1 MPLAD
6 FRLTHLHE
14 EEAGTGRGVVIH
26 VDVCKDGCCQQ
37 DHHYEDSHQ
46 QTHRRCLI
54 GVCVLPLSCC
64 TQSGQIQL
72 IDLNVNASAV
82 TLTFHFSRHKKFTNF
97 EQYQVH

>member
-1 MPLAD
+1 METLAD

-14 EEAGTGRGVVIH
+14 EEAGAGRGVVIH

-64 TQSGQIQL
+64 TQR
-72 IDLNVNASAV
+72 VV
-82 TLTFHFSRHKKFTNF
+82 RFSS
-97 EQYQVH
+97 

>member
-1 MPLAD
+1 MLASVGSNKLSRTTSAVFSGKFVMETLAD

-14 EEAGTGRGVVIH
+14 EEAGAGRGVVIH

-54 GVCVLPLSCC
+54 GVCVLPLSCY
-64 TQSGQIQL
+64 TQR
-72 IDLNVNASAV
+72 VV
-82 TLTFHFSRHKKFTNF
+82 RFS
-97 EQYQVH
+97 